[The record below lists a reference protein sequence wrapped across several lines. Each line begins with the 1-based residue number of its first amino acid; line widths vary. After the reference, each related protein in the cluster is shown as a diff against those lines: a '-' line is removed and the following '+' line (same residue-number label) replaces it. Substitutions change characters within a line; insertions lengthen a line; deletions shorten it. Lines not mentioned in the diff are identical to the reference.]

1 MLYDAVPTPRHATAP
16 AARPA
21 APAPRRHARRDLAD
35 AGAHSR
41 AIGERLALISS
52 SVEVQ
57 RHLMR
62 ADQKVYRSGDRFTHL
77 FVVNSGF
84 YKIVTLS
91 PDGRE
96 QIVSFKFRG
105 DWLGLDGIA
114 EGAHD
119 CDVVAMDIGEVWAI
133 PYAALLQ
140 ACATRPALMAVLH
153 EGMSREI
160 TGDRNSL
167 MTVCTLPADARVAD
181 FLSNWA
187 GALARRGL
195 RNDHIQ
201 LHMTRAEIGNYLGIS
216 LETVSRALS
225 KLVREGLI
233 GFPDKCRRDIVI
245 DDVAALDGFVQ
256 QCLAPVLPLH

>member
-1 MLYDAVPTPRHATAP
+1 MLYDALATPRQATLAAARTVAP
-16 AARPA
+16 AL
-21 APAPRRHARRDLAD
+21 RRTARRDLAD
-35 AGAHSR
+35 ASSHNR
-41 AIGERLALISS
+41 AIGERLGLISS
-52 SVEVQ
+52 AVEVQ
-57 RHLMR
+57 RHLVR
-62 ADQKVYRSGDRFTHL
+62 TEQRVYRSGDRFTHL

-84 YKIVTLS
+84 YKVVTLS

-114 EGAHD
+114 DGVHD

-140 ACATRPALMAVLH
+140 ACAMRPALMAVLH

-195 RNDHIQ
+195 RNDHIL
-201 LHMTRAEIGNYLGIS
+201 LHMTRAEIGNYLGLS

-233 GFPDKCRRDIVI
+233 GFADKSRRDIVI

-256 QCLAPVLPLH
+256 ECLAPAAALH

>member
-1 MLYDAVPTPRHATAP
+1 MLYDALPTPRQAILP
-16 AARPA
+16 AERAVVPGL
-21 APAPRRHARRDLAD
+21 RRDARRDVAD
-35 AGAHSR
+35 AAAHSR
-41 AIGERLALISS
+41 AIGGRLALISS
-52 SVEVQ
+52 AVEVQ
-57 RHLMR
+57 RHLLR
-62 ADQKVYRSGDRFTHL
+62 AEQKVYRSGDPFTHL
-77 FVVNSGF
+77 YVVNSGF
-84 YKIVTLS
+84 YKVVTLS

-114 EGAHD
+114 DGAHD

-140 ACATRPALMAVLH
+140 ACALRPALMAVLH

-160 TGDRNSL
+160 TSDRNSL

-181 FLSNWA
+181 FLSSWA

-201 LHMTRAEIGNYLGIS
+201 LHMTRAEIGNYLGMT

-225 KLVREGLI
+225 RLAREQVI
-233 GFPDKCRRDIVI
+233 GFAGNGRRHILVHDAHALAG
-245 DDVAALDGFVQ
+245 AAQ
-256 QCLAPVLPLH
+256 HAPAAMLQ

>member
-1 MLYDAVPTPRHATAP
+1 MLYDAPTPRQATLPAARATAP
-16 AARPA
+16 AAHRNG
-21 APAPRRHARRDLAD
+21 RRDLAD

-52 SVEVQ
+52 SIEVQ
-57 RHLMR
+57 RHLVR

-77 FVVNSGF
+77 FVANSGF
-84 YKIVTLS
+84 YKVVTLS

-114 EGAHD
+114 EGAHA
-119 CDVVAMDIGEVWAI
+119 CDAVAMDIGEVWAI

-233 GFPDKCRRDIVI
+233 RFPDKCRRDIVI

-256 QCLAPVLPLH
+256 QCLAPVMPLH